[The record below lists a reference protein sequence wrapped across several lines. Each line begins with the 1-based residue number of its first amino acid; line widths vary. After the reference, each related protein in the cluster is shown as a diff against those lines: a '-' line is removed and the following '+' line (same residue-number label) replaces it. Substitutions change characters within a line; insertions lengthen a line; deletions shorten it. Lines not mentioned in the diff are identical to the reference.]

1 MSQNV
6 TIICE
11 LAVFLD
17 GFWEQFKGGADSND
31 SENRERQILLSSIM
45 RIMCQIISKMPFSD
59 IPSDTVHSVMN
70 ISFKQASESIKLAQL
85 DYVLCDYSLTYL
97 SCLARAMLKIQ
108 TTSGTMPQEHQEAI
122 HASLLILL
130 KMVQDE
136 SDFGNFFVVIED
148 LVMLCLHNNQQLF
161 YQQLFVEFKQFLVAK
176 RDLNTAFSKNC
187 VQVLKIII
195 SMTSI
200 ECKQELEKTTGE
212 FLQHTL
218 AAASGQLNDSEYVSE
233 FYDSVVAPLISSII
247 VLVDQPAHLPQL
259 FQLLQEQIPNFI
271 NVAMSKQ
278 SSSGVSMPSNCL
290 ITGMCFSYPQLK
302 ESINATMSTLEQDK
316 QFQLMDKLSLCR
328 DVLVSYINAEIVN
341 RIEGKVVLT
350 NQHLM
355 DINEE

>member
-1 MSQNV
+1 
-6 TIICE
+6 
-11 LAVFLD
+11 
-17 GFWEQFKGGADSND
+17 
-31 SENRERQILLSSIM
+31 
-45 RIMCQIISKMPFSD
+45 
-59 IPSDTVHSVMN
+59 
-70 ISFKQASESIKLAQL
+70 
-85 DYVLCDYSLTYL
+85 
-97 SCLARAMLKIQ
+97 
-108 TTSGTMPQEHQEAI
+108 
-122 HASLLILL
+122 
-130 KMVQDE
+130 
-136 SDFGNFFVVIED
+136 
-148 LVMLCLHNNQQLF
+148 
-161 YQQLFVEFKQFLVAK
+161 
-176 RDLNTAFSKNC
+176 
-187 VQVLKIII
+187 
-195 SMTSI
+195 MTSI

-271 NVAMSKQ
+271 DVAMSKQ